1 MFENNF
7 IKEIIMNYIQ
17 GSLFEKRVSTPLASR
32 IRPRNLDEYIGQQHI
47 LGKGKALRN
56 MLECSNLTSM
66 IFWGPPGVGKT
77 SLAMIIA
84 SMTKCNFI
92 EFSATSS
99 GIKEIKE
106 VMEEAKKNRFMGI
119 ETVLFIDEIH
129 RFNKAQQDAFLPHV
143 EKGNIILIGATTENP
158 SFEINSALLSRC
170 RVFVLNALTDEDI
183 VSLLKHALKDNRGFG
198 TKNIK
203 ISNDLLHL
211 ISIYSNGD
219 ARTSLN
225 VLEMAV
231 LSSKQENN
239 TVILTKEIIEDCMQ
253 NKALLYDKNGEEHY
267 NIISALHKSMRNS
280 DCDASIYWLARMLEG
295 GEDPLYVA
303 RRLIRFASEDIGI
316 ADPRALELAV
326 AAYNACHYIGMPEC
340 SVNLTEVVVYLSLA
354 PKSNS
359 LYVAY
364 EKAKKDAK
372 ETISEGV
379 PLHLRNAPTKLMSD
393 LGYSKGYKY
402 AHDFENKITNMQC
415 LPDNLKDRKYYLPSN
430 EGYEKE
436 AKEKIDYLL
445 NKKKEELPH

>member
-1 MFENNF
+1 
-7 IKEIIMNYIQ
+7 MNYIQ

-56 MLECSNLTSM
+56 MLESSNLTSM

-106 VMEEAKKNRFMGI
+106 VMEEAKKNKFMGI

-170 RVFVLNALTDEDI
+170 RVFVLNSLTEEDI
-183 VSLLKHALKDNRGFG
+183 VNLLKHALKDNRGFG

-225 VLEMAV
+225 VLEMAI

-316 ADPRALELAV
+316 ADPRALEIAV

-415 LPDNLKDRKYYLPSN
+415 LPDNLKDRKYYFPSN

-436 AKEKIDYLL
+436 AKEKIDYLF
-445 NKKKEELPH
+445 NKKAMF